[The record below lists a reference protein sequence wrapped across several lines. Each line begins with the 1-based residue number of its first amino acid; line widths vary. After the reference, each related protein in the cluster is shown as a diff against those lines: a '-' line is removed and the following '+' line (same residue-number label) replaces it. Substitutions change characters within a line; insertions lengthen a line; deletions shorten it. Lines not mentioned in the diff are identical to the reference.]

1 MTAPAR
7 NPGQRSIFSV
17 LLRASGPPLLYRV
30 SVCHRTETSGR
41 TWQGSTF
48 YISSSSKIRCH
59 FLEWGGGRILLRV
72 QFWSGSSTH
81 VGRCTGMEGKIF
93 SCIGVE
99 ENESEVLSRRPSAAT
114 TTMLWAGGCTA
125 GARSRWAD
133 VAACMAGAHRRLTPP
148 PALRSL
154 SQPERTMAA
163 YAGDQPRWSFCFKG
177 YLQKS

>member
-1 MTAPAR
+1 MAHAEISVLR
-7 NPGQRSIFSV
+7 KCQFCESVQNLFSIFNCV
-17 LLRASGPPLLYRV
+17 DPVYKVAEY
-30 SVCHRTETSGR
+30 
-41 TWQGSTF
+41 GSNF
-48 YISSSSKIRCH
+48 DLDPQHWYKK
-59 FLEWGGGRILLRV
+59 
-72 QFWSGSSTH
+72 H